1 MINRIYICDDEKGMC
16 RYLQKLLSSH
26 NYQVESFS
34 AGKSLLTALACA
46 EEVQGLLLLDVKMP
60 DLDGLEILQQV
71 RDQYPQLAVIMMTG
85 HGTIESAV
93 SAMKLGAYDYLTK
106 PFPQERLLALVG
118 HCLEQNQ
125 LREENRTLKHEL
137 RERIYPGTIII
148 NSQAFRKIYNMALRV
163 AETDSNVLVTGESG
177 TGKELIAGTIHYHG
191 SRRQRLF
198 LAINCAALSET
209 LLESQLFGH
218 LKGAFTGA
226 NQAQKGLLEEADTGT
241 LFLDEIGELS
251 LNLQAKLLRVLENGE
266 FLPVGATR
274 PKHTN
279 VRFIA
284 ATNKNL
290 EDEIRAGRFR
300 EDLFYRLNVVTLLVP
315 PLRERCEDIEPMI
328 EHFLQLTRQKLSRPI
343 SGLTPEA
350 FQALKTYHWP
360 GNVRELQNVIER
372 GAILCNNDYIDL
384 DALPIGLTTPN
395 NDSATTMPD
404 SFSLRDA
411 EQAQISRSLRQ
422 TGWNKSRA
430 ANLLGITRKTL
441 DKKIRDFELCP
452 TDDEP
457 EL

>member
-1 MINRIYICDDEKGMC
+1 
-16 RYLQKLLSSH
+16 
-26 NYQVESFS
+26 
-34 AGKSLLTALACA
+34 
-46 EEVQGLLLLDVKMP
+46 
-60 DLDGLEILQQV
+60 
-71 RDQYPQLAVIMMTG
+71 
-85 HGTIESAV
+85 
-93 SAMKLGAYDYLTK
+93 
-106 PFPQERLLALVG
+106 
-118 HCLEQNQ
+118 
-125 LREENRTLKHEL
+125 
-137 RERIYPGTIII
+137 
-148 NSQAFRKIYNMALRV
+148 
-163 AETDSNVLVTGESG
+163 
-177 TGKELIAGTIHYHG
+177 
-191 SRRQRLF
+191 
-198 LAINCAALSET
+198 
-209 LLESQLFGH
+209 
-218 LKGAFTGA
+218 
-226 NQAQKGLLEEADTGT
+226 
-241 LFLDEIGELS
+241 
-251 LNLQAKLLRVLENGE
+251 
-266 FLPVGATR
+266 
-274 PKHTN
+274 
-279 VRFIA
+279 
-284 ATNKNL
+284 
-290 EDEIRAGRFR
+290 
-300 EDLFYRLNVVTLLVP
+300 
-315 PLRERCEDIEPMI
+315 MI